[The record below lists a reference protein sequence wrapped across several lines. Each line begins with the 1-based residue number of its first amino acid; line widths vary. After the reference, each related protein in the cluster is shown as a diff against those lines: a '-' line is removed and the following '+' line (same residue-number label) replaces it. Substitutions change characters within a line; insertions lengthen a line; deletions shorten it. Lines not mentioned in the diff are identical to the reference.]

1 MVAQEVNTVWPAYT
15 TTHIFIYR
23 HHKFRKYTMDGIEFL
38 LVGLNDF
45 LPRIHGYSFDKV
57 ILMDN
62 LKWDD
67 LPLGFA
73 AHIRT
78 PIQLEFPF

>member
-1 MVAQEVNTVWPAYT
+1 MRTVWPDYIP
-15 TTHIFIYR
+15 THIFIYR
-23 HHKFRKYTMDGIEFL
+23 KQKFRKYTMDGTEFVL
-38 LVGLNDF
+38 MGLDT
-45 LPRIHGYSFDKV
+45 LMTHKDKIHGYSFDKV

-67 LPLGFA
+67 LPLYFM
-73 AHIRT
+73 AHVRT